1 VTVPEFWV
9 GLDIGK
15 EHHHCVV
22 IDGQGERLPGGDTCA
37 RRQLALETRHF
48 TPSDRLAR

>member
-1 VTVPEFWV
+1 MPEIWA

-22 IDGQGERLPGGDTCA
+22 LDGQGERLPGCDTRA
-37 RRQLALETRHF
+37 RRQLALETHHF
-48 TPSDRLAR
+48 APSDRLAR